1 MNSIQKKITKVLEID
16 NLPPEE
22 LQEMIMR
29 IGTVIYQ
36 NVLMRVMETMKEK
49 DQDEFEKL
57 LDKNANPEEIFSF
70 LKEKVK
76 NFEEIIEEEAMKF
89 KNKSSKIMDQIG

>member
-16 NLPPEE
+16 NLPPQE

-49 DQDEFEKL
+49 DQDEFEEL
-57 LDKNANPEEIFSF
+57 LDKNASPEEIFSF

-76 NFEEIIEEEAMKF
+76 NFEEIIEEEALKF
-89 KNKSSKIMDQIG
+89 KDKSSKIMDQIG